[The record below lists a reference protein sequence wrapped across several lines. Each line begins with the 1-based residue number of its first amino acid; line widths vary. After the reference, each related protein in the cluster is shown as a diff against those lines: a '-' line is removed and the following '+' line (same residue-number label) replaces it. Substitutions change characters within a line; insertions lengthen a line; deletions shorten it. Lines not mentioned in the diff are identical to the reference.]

1 MWALFLSALLPA
13 CSFGATPFVPCE
25 SGVACRDAFGFG
37 YTCGESG
44 YCEIVEQDERC
55 DSVYPD
61 DAFLRPEKYAGAH
74 VIGSLYDHTTDIPE
88 KLSTRLAVRQADQSD
103 GLDGDAFLL
112 VQCSYEQ
119 AAKLDDFT
127 NEEAGAAMGTY
138 LVDELGAYAVIGPAT
153 SGVTEATWTDIGPL
167 GALIVSPS
175 ATSPALTYL
184 DQPLTPEGHA
194 GRLWRTAPP
203 DSAQG
208 EVLAQIVNDFVYV
221 STPNVAVVYQEGP
234 YGEGLA
240 DVFMDH
246 YVGAG
251 RTAERKPF
259 RDDTSRDSAV
269 TQVATGSFDA
279 IVFISSDLPDVSAF
293 LNGASARD
301 EFDNMPIFLAD
312 AAKDAELLA
321 QTAGAS
327 DLWWNVWGTAPA
339 VPSGDLYDSF
349 AAAYQGE
356 YGQSAGDSS
365 YSAYAYDA
373 AWLAM
378 YGAAWS
384 KAELGEVSGQGAADG
399 LLQIS
404 KSGVAAQDRVEITPT
419 SWAQVRAEFAA
430 GEAIDVVGSSGQ
442 LDYDPAT
449 EETSGPIDIWWIN
462 QDEFVIFDT
471 VQP

>member
-1 MWALFLSALLPA
+1 MGGFLLAGLLA

-25 SGVACRDAFGFG
+25 SGVACREAFGFG
-37 YTCGESG
+37 YTCGETG
-44 YCEIVEQDERC
+44 YCELVDLDQRC

-61 DAFLRPEKYAGAH
+61 DAFLRPEKYGTAH
-74 VIGSLYDHTTDIPE
+74 VIGSLYDHTTDVLE

-103 GLDGDAFLL
+103 GLDGDLFLL

-119 AAKLDDFT
+119 AAKLDDLT
-127 NEEAGAAMGTY
+127 SEAAGATMGAY
-138 LVDELGAYAVIGPAT
+138 LAEELGAYAIIGPAT
-153 SGVTEATWTDIGPL
+153 SGVTEATWTEVGPL

-203 DSAQG
+203 DSVQG
-208 EVLAQIVNDFVYV
+208 EVLAELVGDFVNRAAP
-221 STPNVAVVYQEGP
+221 TIAVAYQEGP

-240 DVFMDH
+240 DVFITH
-246 YVGAG
+246 YVSGDRAV
-251 RTAERKPF
+251 ERLPF
-259 RDDTSRDSAV
+259 RDDTSRDNAV
-269 TQVATGSFDA
+269 TQVATGNFHA
-279 IVFISSDLPDVSAF
+279 IVFISSDLPDVTAF
-293 LNGASARD
+293 LNGAAARD
-301 EFDNMPIFLAD
+301 EFDTMPIFLAD
-312 AAKDAELLA
+312 AARDQELLD
-321 QTAGAS
+321 QTAAAS
-327 DLWWNVWGTAPA
+327 ALWANVKGTSPA
-339 VPSGDLYDSF
+339 VPAGDLYDSF

-356 YGQSAGDSS
+356 YGQSAGESS

-384 KAELGEVSGQGAADG
+384 KAESGEVTGQGAADG

-404 KSGVAAQDRVEITPT
+404 KVDVALPDRVEITPT
-419 SWAQVRAEFAA
+419 SWSQVRAEFAQ
-430 GEAIDVVGSSGQ
+430 GESIDVVGASGQ

-449 EETSGPIDIWWIN
+449 EETSGPIDIWYI
-462 QDEFVIFDT
+462 QSGAFKSDIS